1 VKITSKDNPSVLG
14 GTWIFAWQVAGQR
27 FLIFRQK
34 GGEFPLAFIKD
45 EKTKIMSQYQE
56 WLSKSQAVFLLE
68 FSKMTMKE
76 VDTLRA
82 KAREAGGEMHV
93 VKNTLFSLVMD
104 QLGISG
110 KEYLTKTT
118 MVGFAF
124 NDAPALAKVMIDST
138 KGEVFKVKGGFLA
151 KNGISAD
158 DIKAL
163 STLPPLPVVRAQFL
177 GLLSTP
183 ATRLVRTIAEPARG
197 IASVVRAYSEKDN
210 APAAEAVA

>member
-1 VKITSKDNPSVLG
+1 M
-14 GTWIFAWQVAGQR
+14 
-27 FLIFRQK
+27 
-34 GGEFPLAFIKD
+34 AFTKD

-82 KAREAGGEMHV
+82 KARDAGGEMHV

-118 MVGFAF
+118 LVGFAF

-158 DIKAL
+158 DVKAL

-197 IASVVRAYSEKDN
+197 IASVVRAYSERDN
-210 APAAEAVA
+210 APAAEVVA